1 MIGKNKYNLIN
12 LWKKG
17 WSSLKHPNPTGIQE
31 ISLNRFKILDS
42 KYLLSSTKGC
52 GTGTCLRYE
61 R

>member
-1 MIGKNKYNLIN
+1 MNSKKKFNLIS

-17 WSSLKHPNPTGIQE
+17 WSSFKNPNPTGIQE
-31 ISLNRFKILDS
+31 ISLNRFKALDS

-52 GTGTCLRYE
+52 STGTCLRYE